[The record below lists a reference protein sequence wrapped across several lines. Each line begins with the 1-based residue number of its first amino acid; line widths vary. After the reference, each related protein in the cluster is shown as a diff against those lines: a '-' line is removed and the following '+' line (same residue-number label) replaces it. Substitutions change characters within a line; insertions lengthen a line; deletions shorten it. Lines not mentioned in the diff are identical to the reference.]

1 MLARRRRKECS
12 RFSTQ
17 LCNSTVCPLWRTPR
31 RGTSVGIRRLRFQ
44 WGVGSD
50 GLPVSVQLVAS
61 RVGGE
66 DLLLDVAAELEEL
79 LRRN

>member
-1 MLARRRRKECS
+1 MFAVLHPTLQQHRLSSVAYTATWNVSGHPALA
-12 RFSTQ
+12 
-17 LCNSTVCPLWRTPR
+17 LP
-31 RGTSVGIRRLRFQ
+31 VG
-44 WGVGSD
+44 GGSD

>member
-1 MLARRRRKECS
+1 M
-12 RFSTQ
+12 
-17 LCNSTVCPLWRTPR
+17 
-31 RGTSVGIRRLRFQ
+31 GIRRLRFQ